1 MADSGGYRVKR
12 LEERRRGKL
21 RRRQSLVLYVL
32 AAAVALGAVLGAL
45 ALSGRITGGG
55 GEEHDEEGYLLAMT
69 FGVGEPGRAAM
80 GVLALRGAAAD
91 FSAWTLPRSL
101 LLSGP
106 QGEYVMAGDDFAH
119 PEFAADLG
127 RVLRTPVDHLAE
139 LPLSALAELAG
150 SERLVF
156 SLERP
161 ATVEVD
167 GIGRTYE
174 DMVRL
179 PVDELVAVLGAGGE
193 EDEARVAFDA
203 ALLRAVFDAAAARP
217 QAELA
222 ASVGAVAAQAGD
234 EEELVRDALAELVKG
249 ETFIGPLPAEGRV
262 AEGQFA
268 LVPDQER
275 IQALVTRRAPG
286 YDAKYTVLVRNGS
299 GELGIG
305 ELVIERLAVLDVE
318 LPPPDNADSFDYRET
333 QIQASAGSLQM
344 AREVRAILGRGV
356 VLRGDQLPPDTII
369 VVVGSDLQA
378 KDLQ

>member
-1 MADSGGYRVKR
+1 MTDSGGYRIKR
-12 LEERRRGKL
+12 LQERRRGKL
-21 RRRQSLVLYVL
+21 RRWQSLALYVL
-32 AAAVALGAVLGAL
+32 AGAVALGAVLGAL
-45 ALSGRITGGG
+45 HLAGWIAGGDDG
-55 GEEHDEEGYLLAMT
+55 QVEDPGYLLTMT
-69 FGVGEPGRAAM
+69 FGVGEPGQAAM
-80 GVLALRGAAAD
+80 GLLTLRGREGD
-91 FSAWTLPRSL
+91 LSAWTLPRSL

-106 QGEYVMAGDDFAH
+106 QGEYIMAGDDFDH

-127 RVLRTPVDHLAE
+127 RVLRTPVDHVAE

-150 SERLVF
+150 GEPLVF
-156 SLERP
+156 SLDDP

-174 DMVRL
+174 GKVRL
-179 PVDELVAVLGAGGE
+179 PGDELVAVLGAGGE

-217 QAELA
+217 EAELA
-222 ASVGAVAAQAGD
+222 ASVDAVAAQAGD
-234 EEELVRDALAELVKG
+234 EEELVSDALTELVKG

-275 IQALVTRRAPG
+275 IQALITRRAPG
-286 YDAKYTVLVRNGS
+286 YDAPYTVLVRNGS

-305 ELVIERLAVLDVE
+305 ELVIERLAVLDVA
-318 LPPPDNADSFDYRET
+318 LPPADNADSFDYRET
-333 QIQASAGSLQM
+333 QIQASAGSLQV
-344 AREVRAILGRGV
+344 AREIRAILGRGV
-356 VLRGDQLPPDTII
+356 VLSGAQLPPDTIV